1 VFVPYPVTAYSAVNA
16 LGTTTRRVIEAL
28 SAGRSGLGP
37 CTLDLGFETFA
48 GELPEPPP
56 PLPASLGDFDS
67 RTARIAVAGLD
78 ELRPAVA
85 ASIARHGADR
95 VGLVIGT
102 TTAGLART
110 EAAYQALQQ
119 TGQIPLDYDFHR
131 QHSFG
136 GLLEA
141 VRRSAGVEGP
151 ALVVSTACSASAK
164 ALASARRLIASG
176 VADAVLVG
184 GVDGLCLTTLYGF
197 HSLEILSATACR
209 PFSTDRNGIT
219 IGEGAAYL
227 LLERTGEARAWLLG
241 IGESSDAYHMAAPH
255 PEGLGALGAMREA
268 LGRAGVAPAEVDH
281 INAHSPGT
289 RLNDLSEGKAVSAL
303 FGAGGV
309 PIASTKGYTG
319 HLLGAAGATEAV
331 FSIVAL
337 EQGWIPRSLGADP
350 ADGTLGLD
358 LVTERR
364 ARRCRRV
371 LSNSFAFGGS
381 NVSLLFGSAPA
392 REAGGAPG

>member
-1 VFVPYPVTAYSAVNA
+1 MFAPYPVTAYSAVNA

-28 SAGRSGLGP
+28 SAGRSGLRR
-37 CTLDLGFETFA
+37 CTLDLAFETFA
-48 GELPEPPP
+48 GELPEAPP

-78 ELRPAVA
+78 ELRPALSA
-85 ASIARHGADR
+85 AIARHGADR
-95 VGLVIGT
+95 IGLIVGT

-110 EAAYQALQQ
+110 EGAYQALRE
-119 TGQIPLDYDFHR
+119 TGHIPLDYDFHR

-141 VRRSAGVEGP
+141 VGRAAGIEGP

-176 VADAVLVG
+176 IADAVLVG

-209 PFSTDRNGIT
+209 PFSTERNGIT

-241 IGESSDAYHMAAPH
+241 VGESSDAYHMAAPH
-255 PEGLGALGAMREA
+255 PEGAGALGAMREA
-268 LGRAGVAPAEVDH
+268 LQGGAPSEVDY

-289 RLNDLSEGKAVSAL
+289 RLNDQSEGKAVAAL

-350 ADGTLGLD
+350 ADAALGLD

-364 ARRCRRV
+364 ARPCRRV

-381 NVSLLFGSAPA
+381 NVSLLFGSAP
-392 REAGGAPG
+392 P